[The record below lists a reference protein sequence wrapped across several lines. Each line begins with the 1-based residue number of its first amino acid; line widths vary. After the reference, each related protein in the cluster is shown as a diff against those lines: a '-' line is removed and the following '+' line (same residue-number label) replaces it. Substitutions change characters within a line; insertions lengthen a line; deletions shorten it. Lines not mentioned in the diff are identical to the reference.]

1 MLTYKRGDTIALAGT
16 ATPTGQAQ
24 SMAGWSVVAVLK
36 PVGGQVV
43 EMTCA
48 WAQVEVGVLRISL
61 ESEQTRTLAAGPYEI
76 EVSLQRND
84 GFVLTTQTA
93 QVRITE
99 RMTPLLT
106 P

>member
-36 PVGGQVV
+36 PVGGEPV
-43 EMTCA
+43 EMTCS
-48 WAQVEVGVLRISL
+48 WAQVEAGVLRISL
-61 ESEQTRTLAAGPYEI
+61 ESEQARGLVPGAYEI
-76 EVSLQRND
+76 EVSLRRGD

-93 QVRITE
+93 QVRIIE
-99 RMTPLLT
+99 RITALPAV
-106 P
+106 